1 MSSVHIVVG
10 NLGQNVEI
18 RTLASGGRVAS
29 FSVADN
35 ESWIDKTS
43 GERKEK
49 THWHEVVTFQPGLID
64 MLERS
69 AKKGRLV
76 WVRGSIVYSR
86 FRKEGEASD
95 RISAQTQIGPG
106 DEIRFLTALAE

>member
-1 MSSVHIVVG
+1 MSSVHIIVG
-10 NLGQNVEI
+10 NLGQDVEV
-18 RTLASGGRVAS
+18 RSLGNGGRVAT

-35 ESWIDKTS
+35 ESWTDKAT

-49 THWHEVVTFQPGLID
+49 THWHEVGTFQSGLID
-64 MLERS
+64 MLERN

-76 WVRGSIVYSR
+76 WVRGSVVYNR
-86 FRKEGEASD
+86 YRKDGEATD

-106 DEIRFLTALAE
+106 DEIRFLTALPE